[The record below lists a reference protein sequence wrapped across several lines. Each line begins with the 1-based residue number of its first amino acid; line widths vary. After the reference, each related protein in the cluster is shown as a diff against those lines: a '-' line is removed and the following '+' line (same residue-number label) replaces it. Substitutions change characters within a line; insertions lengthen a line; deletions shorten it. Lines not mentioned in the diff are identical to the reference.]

1 MIELGLG
8 VALGASVTWL
18 VSKLIS
24 TGGQV
29 AFRGVVQRSH
39 HDQGDSMASATA
51 PGSGTGGPVIGSLL
65 TKLSDASRSLEDL
78 ALVCSEQGIRVA
90 LDAVA
95 SARESL
101 IRSETRRYPQQ
112 RLPQPPISIDSGGAW
127 WASLGL
133 VMFSL
138 LAGVAGALLTSRWW
152 AAMPGALAGL
162 SAGCLMTA
170 RWFGVPAWCSW
181 ASLALLASHA
191 GLVVMWL
198 SGRSDAELV
207 SLSETF
213 RPWSAGLLAFAAACW
228 LSIGFLIGA
237 KMNSVQA
244 WIVWASAC
252 LMGAGLAR
260 SRSIEEGIP
269 SLLWALVVYCATVG
283 LFSRWAAGARDRS
296 ADFGRMLQ
304 ACAVSMGILWAGA
317 MAKGT
322 PWSQLASIAMATMVV
337 FVARGLAWNSFGW
350 CVTGA
355 FTGCL
360 AILAACRH
368 LELGTGILLAAT
380 CGWLGAH
387 SVVLQVCAGRW
398 GDKRREWLD
407 IQSLLALSCLGV
419 PSLASLACRFL
430 LLEADWLAELASIAA
445 TPAFLASCIP
455 VCAAA
460 IGAVG
465 RYGVVAR
472 DGLVAACLVIL
483 AGWAGGMGAAAAL
496 GVMAMGGLA
505 LSLLVSGAGRWFAAL
520 LAGLSITSTAILE
533 YLEPSTWPLALQ
545 AVSAMGII
553 TGCILGIRGSAA
565 WWHLSALSV
574 VPLAIGFSVGM
585 HGGIP
590 LMIAGLSGGWSALG
604 LFLRVC
610 RFSDGE
616 DRDDSPRLAILTASM
631 ACSAFCWIQG
641 LVGQVDQPQRYLALA
656 GGLGAWLAATRY
668 GDLARRQV
676 MHLVAMLLAG
686 GHVGILAASVGGHSE
701 LAWLASAVFA
711 SSGVVGSVALL
722 MFLCHDLSSGSLVM
736 ARLSSV
742 FILVAATA
750 CGMESL
756 IARTALP
763 LTLVSSAALSWLVSL
778 ELDRRRRVVAI
789 GWRTMSFFASAAAV
803 SCASWCVILP
813 DSDPLGLRRVSMAVF
828 GWCLA
833 LSVVAAVAGGQV
845 SVAWLTRKAAK
856 GALGKTEW
864 IGIGGLLMAL
874 VLEGARYSGPGDSA
888 WHGLPTAIA
897 LACSFG
903 LFAMSRQLRDGKPR
917 VWSLVLPAFGLL
929 LHLAWTSNRG
939 AEENL
944 GLLHMTSA
952 CLVALGAAWHA
963 RGLRGSEVLRTAGIG
978 ALAVVMGLCLL
989 EARGTSE
996 TGPQRAFFSGA
1007 LSIHD
1012 QAARGLNTLMVLGG
1026 LLVAC
1031 GLTGGPRPLCAGG
1044 ASLALLSA
1052 AARQAVDGQS
1062 LFAVMPQ
1069 ALGALAIVMSLIR
1082 KDGESPAAA
1091 FAGSGGRESRA
1102 A

>member
-8 VALGASVTWL
+8 VALGAGVTWL
-18 VSKLIS
+18 ISKLIS

-29 AFRGVVQRSH
+29 AFRGVVQRGH
-39 HDQGDSMASATA
+39 HDQADSMASVSV
-51 PGSGTGGPVIGSLL
+51 PVSGTGGPVVGSLL
-65 TKLSDASRSLEDL
+65 TKLADASRKLEDL

-101 IRSETRRYPQQ
+101 IRSETSRFPDQVAPKR
-112 RLPQPPISIDSGGAW
+112 PISDALGNTRW
-127 WASLGL
+127 VSLGL
-133 VMFSL
+133 AVISL
-138 LAGVAGALLTSRWW
+138 LAGIAGALLTSRWW
-152 AAMPGALAGL
+152 AAMPSALAGL
-162 SAGCLMTA
+162 SAGCLMTV
-170 RWFGVPAWCSW
+170 RWFRFPAWCSW
-181 ASLALLASHA
+181 ASLALLASHV
-191 GLVVMWL
+191 GLTVMWL
-198 SGRSDAELV
+198 SGRSDVELGW
-207 SLSETF
+207 LSEAF
-213 RPWSAGLLAFAAACW
+213 RPWAAGLLALAATCW
-228 LSIGFLIGA
+228 LSIGFLTGA

-252 LMGAGLAR
+252 LLGAGLAR
-260 SRSIEEGIP
+260 SRSVEEAIP
-269 SLLWALVVYCATVG
+269 SLLWALVAYGATVG

-296 ADFGRMLQ
+296 AAFGRMLQ
-304 ACAVSMGILWAGA
+304 SCAVSMAILWSGA

-322 PWSQLASIAMATMVV
+322 PWSQLSTIAMAATVV

-360 AILAACRH
+360 AILAAGRH
-368 LELGTGILLAAT
+368 LELGTGILLAST
-380 CGWLGAH
+380 CGWLGVH
-387 SVVLQVCAGRW
+387 SLAVQACAVRW
-398 GDKRREWLD
+398 GERRRQWLD
-407 IQSLLALSCLGV
+407 YQSLVALSCLGV
-419 PSLASLACRFL
+419 PALASLACRCL
-430 LLEADWLAELASIAA
+430 LLEADWLVELASIAA

-455 VCAAA
+455 ACAS
-460 IGAVG
+460 AVVALG
-465 RYGVVAR
+465 RFGVVVR
-472 DGLVAACLVIL
+472 DGLVAACLVMF
-483 AGWAGGMGAAAAL
+483 AGWAGGTGAAAAL
-496 GVMAMGGLA
+496 GVMAIGGVA
-505 LSLLVSGAGRWFAAL
+505 LSLLTSGAGRWFAAF
-520 LAGLSITSTAILE
+520 LAGLSITFTAILE
-533 YLEPSTWPLALQ
+533 YLEPSTWPVALQ
-545 AVSAMGII
+545 AVSAMAIV
-553 TGCILGIRGSAA
+553 TGCVLGIRGSAA
-565 WWHLSALSV
+565 WWHLSGLSV
-574 VPLAIGFSVGM
+574 VPWAIGLSIGM

-616 DRDDSPRLAILTASM
+616 DRDESPRLAILTASM

-641 LVGQVDQPQRYLALA
+641 FGSQTEMPQRYLALA
-656 GGLGAWLAATRY
+656 GSLVAWLAATRY

-676 MHLVAMLLAG
+676 MHLVAMLLAA
-686 GHVGILAASVGGHSE
+686 GHVGILIACAGGHSE
-701 LAWLASAVFA
+701 LALLACAVTA
-711 SSGVVGSVALL
+711 GSGVVGSVALL
-722 MFLCHDLSSGSLVM
+722 MFLCHDLSSGCLVM

-742 FILVAATA
+742 FILVAATGS
-750 CGMESL
+750 GMEPT

-763 LTLVSSAALSWLVSL
+763 LTLVLAAALAWLVSL

-789 GWRTMSFFASAAAV
+789 GWRTMSFFAGAAAV
-803 SCASWCVILP
+803 SCASWCVISP
-813 DSDPLGLRRVSMAVF
+813 ENDSLALRRVSMAVF
-828 GWCLA
+828 GWCLG
-833 LSVVAAVAGGQV
+833 LSVVAAVAGGRV
-845 SVAWLTRKAAK
+845 SAAWLTRKAAK

-864 IGIGGLLMAL
+864 IAIGGLLMAL

-897 LACSFG
+897 LASSFG

-952 CLVALGAAWHA
+952 CLVALAAAWHA
-963 RGLRGSEVLRTAGIG
+963 RGLSGSEVLRTAGVG
-978 ALAVVMGLCLL
+978 ALAVVIGLCLL

-1012 QAARGLNTLMVLGG
+1012 QAGRGLNTLMVLGG

-1031 GLTGGPRPLCAGG
+1031 GLTGGPRSLCAGG

-1062 LFAVMPQ
+1062 LFAVVPQ

-1082 KDGESPAAA
+1082 KEGETPAAV